1 MPLGDS
7 MKKIR
12 KSILFLSFII
22 ILIICTT
29 LIVTKTIHIIAN
41 AGDERVV
48 IYIDPGHGGFDGG
61 ATSLDNNTIE
71 KDITL
76 KVSLYLKAYLE
87 RTNIKVLLTRDKDIS
102 LASNK
107 RNDILKRVSL
117 INNSNCDLY
126 ISIHV
131 NSYTSSLIWG
141 AQTFYN
147 KVSNENKYLATS
159 ILEQIKLID
168 KFNKRESKEISG
180 KYLLDHVNK
189 VGCLVE
195 IGFLTNQN
203 ELAKLKEDTYLE
215 NMAFMIYLGI
225 LDYLEV
231 KTYGTINIKN

>member
-1 MPLGDS
+1 

-22 ILIICTT
+22 VSLIFIT
-29 LIVTKTIHIIAN
+29 LLITKTVEAIVN
-41 AGDERVV
+41 LNDNTTV

-61 ATSLDNNTIE
+61 ATSVDKKTIE

-76 KVSLYLKAYLE
+76 KVSLYLKRYLE
-87 RTNIKVLLTRDKDIS
+87 RTNIKVMLTRDKDIS
-102 LASNK
+102 LASTK

-131 NSYTSSLIWG
+131 NSYTSSMISG

-147 KVSNENKYLATS
+147 SSNKENKYLADS
-159 ILEQIKLID
+159 ILKQVKLID
-168 KFNKRESKEISG
+168 QDNKRISKELTG
-180 KYLLDHVNK
+180 KYLLDYVDK
-189 VGCLVE
+189 IGCLVE
-195 IGFLTNQN
+195 IGFLTNLN

-231 KTYGTINIKN
+231 KTYETINFEN